1 MASASSGD
9 DGRIRPLRSA
19 IRLPSI
25 RQQHFF
31 RTYWELRLPA
41 LGLRLPGPDR
51 PLRPE
56 EARVLLLLGILG
68 CCGTLQLTFAVT
80 IPNVPIGV
88 LGLVV
93 VTCSYLL
100 AREVWLFRR
109 TKHLLYGV
117 FQPLPLVFVSYTD
130 YVKLAEALDEDEV
143 TLATEDDLERSVQ
156 KNLEDRVSAY
166 AGVFVDCLVV
176 IVSFLLAEAVLALRR
191 AYIGEIKDDAPWVV
205 QILGGSH
212 ASLGDT
218 ETRRT
223 GRDAEQQRRGS
234 LGNTDLD
241 ERAAANAA
249 EAVDAVDGNDMS
261 PSPALSP
268 TLGSSMPS
276 PVIKATEGS
285 FGGLFARTFSSGA
298 EAAAEPSC
306 SLSSRF
312 ADDSSFKAKRFS
324 KSGMSARGRSGSP
337 RGQGDRNRADHA
349 RAKMARM
356 ESASGAPMLPPNAVL
371 SGVLSV
377 PGRVRRSLADRR
389 SYQDSTNEELM

>member
-1 MASASSGD
+1 M
-9 DGRIRPLRSA
+9 
-19 IRLPSI
+19 
-25 RQQHFF
+25 
-31 RTYWELRLPA
+31 PA

-68 CCGTLQLTFAVT
+68 CCGSLQLTFAVT
-80 IPNVPIGV
+80 IPNLPIGV

-93 VTCSYLL
+93 VSCSYLL
-100 AREVWLFRR
+100 AREVWMFRR

-117 FQPLPLVFVSYTD
+117 FQPLPLVFFSYTD
-130 YVKLAEALDEDEV
+130 YVKLAEALDADEV

-156 KNLEDRVSAY
+156 NHMGDRVSAY

-176 IVSFLLAEAVLALRR
+176 IVSFFLAEAVLELRR

-234 LGNTDLD
+234 LGNNDLD
-241 ERAAANAA
+241 ERTVANATEAANAMMRQ
-249 EAVDAVDGNDMS
+249 DDI
-261 PSPALSP
+261 SPAPSP
-268 TLGSSMPS
+268 TLGSPMAS
-276 PVIKATEGS
+276 PVIRPAEGS

-298 EAAAEPSC
+298 DAAAEPSF

-324 KSGMSARGRSGSP
+324 KGGMGGRGRPGSP
-337 RGQGDRNRADHA
+337 RGRGDPTRADQA
-349 RAKMARM
+349 RAKMARL

-371 SGVLSV
+371 SGVLAV
-377 PGRVRRSLADRR
+377 PGRVRRSLAERR
-389 SYQDSTNEELM
+389 SKDGTTNEELL